1 MLQLLFWDSNKAFKA
16 FSTAYRQTHSTTI
29 TIDDCVGGKCGTGTV
44 DDLSPLIRGNNNN
57 NNVRLTCQGQ
67 TNCMNQ
73 RHGQSLGEGIGSF
86 SETES

>member
-1 MLQLLFWDSNKAFKA
+1 MAEL
-16 FSTAYRQTHSTTI
+16 I
-29 TIDDCVGGKCGTGTV
+29 VGPTGRLHYILRA
-44 DDLSPLIRGNNNN
+44 DIINNN

-67 TNCMNQ
+67 TNCMNL

>member
-1 MLQLLFWDSNKAFKA
+1 MKFRVNELDWIGDILTKLRDSSSMN
-16 FSTAYRQTHSTTI
+16 Y
-29 TIDDCVGGKCGTGTV
+29 VG
-44 DDLSPLIRGNNNN
+44 SLIAVSMPRSHNNNNNN

-67 TNCMNQ
+67 TNCMNL